1 MLAFVHDYEVRLRSF
16 TNVYRIMLRIF
27 VAIGIIATAAAACS
41 HPSSLG
47 NRQREA
53 SVATDSNFVSSDE
66 LWEDVRQGHTDLYDA
81 LKSTRPGI
89 LRSGDEGLRVVV
101 DHPFGFGDC
110 CDRIIDLRRISTAQV
125 KWIRRY
131 EPGMAPPR
139 LDYYAG
145 VLLVTMR

>member
-1 MLAFVHDYEVRLRSF
+1 
-16 TNVYRIMLRIF
+16 MLRIP
-27 VAIGIIATAAAACS
+27 VAIRIIAVVAAAGACS
-41 HPSSLG
+41 HPSSVG
-47 NRQREA
+47 KRQQEP

-81 LKSTRPGI
+81 LKSTRPAI

-101 DHPFGFGDC
+101 DNPLGIGDC
-110 CDRIIDLRRISTAQV
+110 CDRIIDLRRVSTARV

-131 EPGMAPPR
+131 EPGLAPPR